1 MAALLRPALFGLLT
15 VLAALVGRSTSDEA
29 LGISLVWP
37 LYGVGVLWIASG
49 SRATRPW
56 DTLGLGVLTGATILV
71 DTGDPALVVVSVLL
85 VVLTSWTWVLVTG
98 WLQPGRS
105 ALSRPRTLW
114 DLVVVLTASAA
125 SALLGA
131 VLRTWGLG
139 LLPTYDLET
148 FLLLMVRNCSG
159 ILGPVSVG
167 VLLLPY
173 LRSGGRAEVRRVLA
187 ERADAPGRWVVEVV
201 VMLALAAFLVREVF
215 FSGAA
220 APMAFTLV
228 LLVVWASFRVPPVAA
243 VALALVIGTAGVVA
257 SLRDRGQLEDF
268 GGEPFTAAATAQAFL
283 ITLVLAALAIAIDVE
298 ERRRATERARSA
310 EQVAEARAA
319 LFSTVV
325 EHLDEGVTVITSDD
339 DYTLRNRAAQRLTGL
354 GGFLRPDPD
363 DAGQPQMLDDAGVPI
378 PVPEMPH
385 SRARAEG
392 RVVRETVRLRSPSGV
407 ERRVE
412 ISSIPIP
419 GLGEDQRPVVVNTL
433 RDVTAGHEERDQLV
447 SFAGVVAHDLKNP
460 LTVIRGWSES
470 LQEEL
475 ASDAPPD
482 VAALRSMVAR
492 VVNASDQMRSFIDD
506 LLGITVA
513 RDRRLELETVDLSA
527 LAEEVA
533 ELRRAGDTLPRIS
546 VQPGMWVTGDRFLVR
561 QLLDNLVGNA
571 VKYVAS
577 GVRPAV
583 VVTARTVDGQLEV
596 AVSDN
601 GIGIPADQR
610 ERIFDSFVRAHAEGY
625 TGTGLG
631 LAICQ
636 RVVDRHGG
644 RIRADEAPGGGT
656 RISFTL
662 PIAQRPA
669 EPVADVPA

>member
-56 DTLGLGVLTGATILV
+56 DTLGLGLLTGATILA
-71 DTGDPALVVVSVLL
+71 DTGDPPLVVVSVLL

-98 WLQPGRS
+98 WLQPDRS

-114 DLVVVLTASAA
+114 DLVVVLTASAT
-125 SALLGA
+125 SALFGA
-131 VLRTWGLG
+131 VLRTWGMG

-215 FSGAA
+215 SGAA

-257 SLRDRGQLEDF
+257 TLRDRGQFEDF

-298 ERRRATERARSA
+298 ERRRATERARAA
-310 EQVAEARAA
+310 EQVAEARAT

-596 AVSDN
+596 AISDN

-662 PIAQRPA
+662 PIAQRRA

>member
-1 MAALLRPALFGLLT
+1 
-15 VLAALVGRSTSDEA
+15 
-29 LGISLVWP
+29 
-37 LYGVGVLWIASG
+37 
-49 SRATRPW
+49 
-56 DTLGLGVLTGATILV
+56 
-71 DTGDPALVVVSVLL
+71 
-85 VVLTSWTWVLVTG
+85 
-98 WLQPGRS
+98 
-105 ALSRPRTLW
+105 
-114 DLVVVLTASAA
+114 
-125 SALLGA
+125 
-131 VLRTWGLG
+131 
-139 LLPTYDLET
+139 
-148 FLLLMVRNCSG
+148 
-159 ILGPVSVG
+159 
-167 VLLLPY
+167 
-173 LRSGGRAEVRRVLA
+173 
-187 ERADAPGRWVVEVV
+187 
-201 VMLALAAFLVREVF
+201 
-215 FSGAA
+215 
-220 APMAFTLV
+220 
-228 LLVVWASFRVPPVAA
+228 
-243 VALALVIGTAGVVA
+243 
-257 SLRDRGQLEDF
+257 
-268 GGEPFTAAATAQAFL
+268 
-283 ITLVLAALAIAIDVE
+283 
-298 ERRRATERARSA
+298 
-310 EQVAEARAA
+310 
-319 LFSTVV
+319 
-325 EHLDEGVTVITSDD
+325 
-339 DYTLRNRAAQRLTGL
+339 
-354 GGFLRPDPD
+354 
-363 DAGQPQMLDDAGVPI
+363 
-378 PVPEMPH
+378 MPH

-596 AVSDN
+596 AISDN

>member
-1 MAALLRPALFGLLT
+1 MAALLRPVLFGLLT
-15 VLAALVGRSTSDEA
+15 VLAALVGRSTNDEA

-49 SRATRPW
+49 SRASRPW
-56 DTLGLGVLTGATILV
+56 DTLGLAVLTGAAILA
-71 DTGDPALVVVSVLL
+71 DTGDPALVTLSVLL
-85 VVLTSWTWVLVTG
+85 AVLTAWTWVLVVG
-98 WLQPGRS
+98 WIQPGRS
-105 ALSRPRTLW
+105 TLSRPRTLW
-114 DLVVVLTASAA
+114 DLVVVLIATAA

-131 VLRTWGLG
+131 VLRTWGIG
-139 LLPTYDLET
+139 LVPANDLDT
-148 FLLLMVRNCSG
+148 FLLLVVRNCSG

-173 LRSGGRAEVRRVLA
+173 LRAGGSAEVRRVV
-187 ERADAPGRWVVEVV
+187 ADRGHALGRWAVEVL
-201 VMLALAAFLVREVF
+201 VMLALGAFLVREVF
-215 FSGAA
+215 SSAA
-220 APMAFTLV
+220 VPMAFTLV

-243 VALALVIGTAGVVA
+243 VALALLIGTVGVVA
-257 SLRDRGQLEDF
+257 TLRDRGQFDSF
-268 GGEPFTAAATAQAFL
+268 GGEPFEIAATAQAFL

-310 EQVAEARAA
+310 EQVAEARAT

-363 DAGQPQMLDDAGVPI
+363 DEGQPEMLDDAGVPI
-378 PVPEMPH
+378 PVPAMPH

-492 VVNASDQMRSFIDD
+492 VVNASDQMRGFIDD

-571 VKYVAS
+571 VKYVAP

-596 AVSDN
+596 SVSDN

-625 TGTGLG
+625 AGTGLG
-631 LAICQ
+631 LAICE

-644 RIRADEAPGGGT
+644 RIRADESPGGGT

-662 PIAQRPA
+662 PLAQRPE
-669 EPVADVPA
+669 EPVGDVPD